1 MGKNPWVVSLESLLT
16 LEKYSL
22 TGPLMY
28 LSVSHDETVKDYQKL
43 LDTQISEEFRDNE
56 SKLMK
61 LVLSDLALAVFE
73 PNHG

>member
-1 MGKNPWVVSLESLLT
+1 VVSLESLLT
-16 LEKYSL
+16 LEKYSF

-43 LDTQISEEFRDNE
+43 LDTHISEEFRDNE

-61 LVLSDLALAVFE
+61 LVQSDLALAVFE

>member
-1 MGKNPWVVSLESLLT
+1 
-16 LEKYSL
+16 
-22 TGPLMY
+22 MY

-61 LVLSDLALAVFE
+61 LVQSDLALAVFE

>member
-1 MGKNPWVVSLESLLT
+1 LGKNPWVVSLESLLT